1 MRKQTSVVSSGLRER
16 TPFYGFQI
24 PQEIKSFFTIKKALD
39 LDKPA
44 WKNILT
50 FVNLYLQNQD
60 FDNEKFNELV
70 SAIPLNEDE
79 SKGVISAII
88 VIARCVFKNPIIRQE
103 HFEEDL
109 RNLKMPDTCIS
120 ILNKM
125 LFGAN
130 RTVIDSSIV
139 NSRVSLPRYLAFKWR
154 VDVTISNTYL
164 QRALTPTV
172 LGELLLTNGK
182 SALFEMSIE
191 KFHELRFNVALVLR
205 DMEEIESQH
214 SALKVA

>member
-1 MRKQTSVVSSGLRER
+1 MRKQPSVASGGLGDR
-16 TPFYGFQI
+16 TPFYGFQT

-39 LDKPA
+39 LDKTA

-50 FVNLYLQNQD
+50 FVNSYLQNLD
-60 FDNEKFNELV
+60 FKNDQFNELV
-70 SAIPLNEDE
+70 DAIPLNEEE

-88 VIARCVFKNPIIRQE
+88 VIARCVLKNPIIRQE

-109 RNLKMPDTCIS
+109 KILKIPDPCIG

-125 LFGAN
+125 LFGPN
-130 RTVIDSSIV
+130 RAVIDSSIV
-139 NSRVSLPRYLAFKWR
+139 AARVSLPRFVAFKWR
-154 VDVTISNTYL
+154 VDVTISNTFL

-172 LGELLLTNGK
+172 LGELLLSNGS

-191 KFHELRFNVALVLR
+191 KFHELRFNVAIVLR
-205 DMEEIESQH
+205 DMEEIRSQH
-214 SALKVA
+214 STLKIA